1 MGLLDF
7 NFEDPRNLGLLR
19 AGAGMM
25 AQAGD
30 TSKPFGM
37 GQAIAYGM
45 DTYANTLEVD
55 KKRKLDEQLAQQKI
69 FETQE
74 NNLYT
79 RNLRQAQQEE
89 LQQKTAG
96 MLAKQNTIK
105 ELQAK
110 VAENPNYTP
119 TAFELLALGDTSA
132 FKPKENR
139 YFEPMLVKN
148 NEGKFVYVQPS
159 TGGGTKEF
167 AYNPVGNFKYVRGG
181 PETPDIRVDLLTNE
195 AEQVRLKES
204 PTFNATGN
212 APPLPTLPSFGQP
225 ATQPTVNGQSAFN
238 IPLPSGLPTGLQSTQ
253 TMPEQ
258 PQGKPSG
265 IFRTT
270 PEKKM
275 SEQDELKYRTQIAN
289 DYGALKSVESG
300 TATIKQAV
308 DELLKNKEGVKGI
321 TGLQADIYSF
331 PNSAAAKAEVALQAV
346 KGKITKLGKDAA
358 AQSGAL
364 GAISKDEW
372 KIMSDMVAAIDP
384 RKGKD
389 AFVKQIKNVVE
400 YAEDVEKR
408 MGDVYR
414 KQYEQDFQKYPQFNL
429 SKSDESTAANTGKI
443 MTMADVNATAKSRGV
458 TVQQVIDKAKAA
470 GYQIGGQ

>member
-45 DTYANTLEVD
+45 DTYANTLEAD
-55 KKRKLDEQLAQQKI
+55 KKRKLEEQLAQQKI

-105 ELQAK
+105 EMQAK
-110 VAENPNYTP
+110 FAQNPNYTP
-119 TAFELLALGDTSA
+119 TPFELLALGDTSA
-132 FKPKENR
+132 FKPKEER
-139 YFEPMLVKN
+139 YFPSQTMVDPNTGQLIEVQLSASGKQRIVPYEPAVKQKVLL
-148 NEGKFVYVQPS
+148 GSGGQPDMTVNPI
-159 TGGGTKEF
+159 TGIAKPTKLDQ
-167 AYNPVGNFKYVRGG
+167 N
-181 PETPDIRVDLLTNE
+181 LTNN
-195 AEQVRLKES
+195 VIGS
-204 PTFNATGN
+204 
-212 APPLPTLPSFGQP
+212 APPLPSFGQP
-225 ATQPTVNGQSAFN
+225 ATQPTVSGNSAFN
-238 IPLPSGLPTGLQSTQ
+238 IPLPSGLPPGLQSTQ

-258 PQGKPSG
+258 LQGKPSG
-265 IFRTT
+265 IFRT
-270 PEKKM
+270 PAEKKM
-275 SEQDELKYRTQIAN
+275 SEKDELKYRTQIAN
-289 DYGALKSVESG
+289 DYGALESVKSG
-300 TATIKQAV
+300 TVTIKKAV
-308 DELLKNKEGVKGI
+308 DELLKNEKGVQGI

-358 AQSGAL
+358 SQSGAL
-364 GAISKDEW
+364 GAISRDEW

-389 AFVKQIKNVVE
+389 AFVKQINNVVE
-400 YAEDVEKR
+400 YAEDLEKR
-408 MGDVYR
+408 MDDVYR
-414 KQYEQDFQKYPQFNL
+414 KQYEQDFQKYPQFSPN
-429 SKSDESTAANTGKI
+429 KSSNATSTNTGKV
-443 MTMADVNATAKSRGV
+443 MTMADVNATAKSRGIP
-458 TVQQVIDKAKAA
+458 VQQVIDKARAA

>member
-45 DTYANTLEVD
+45 DTYANTLEAD
-55 KKRKLDEQLAQQKI
+55 KKRKLEEQLAQQKI

-105 ELQAK
+105 EMQAK
-110 VAENPNYTP
+110 FAKDPNYTP
-119 TAFELLALGDTSA
+119 TAFERLALGETGV
-132 FKPKENR
+132 FMQKNR

-148 NEGKFVYVQPS
+148 NEGKYVYVQPS
-159 TGGGTKEF
+159 TGGETKEF
-167 AYNPVGNFKYVRGG
+167 AYNPVGNLKYVRGG
-181 PETPDIRVDLLTNE
+181 PETPDMRVNLLTNE
-195 AEQVRLKES
+195 AEPVRLNES
-204 PTFNATGN
+204 PTFKATGN

-225 ATQPTVNGQSAFN
+225 ATQPTVSGKSAFN
-238 IPLPSGLPTGLQSTQ
+238 IPLPSGLPPELQSTQ

-265 IFRTT
+265 IFRTK

-275 SEQDELKYRTQIAN
+275 SEKDELTYRTQIAN
-289 DYGALKSVESG
+289 DYGALESVKSG
-300 TATIKQAV
+300 TVSIRKAV
-308 DELLKNKEGVKGI
+308 DELLKNEKGVQGI

-358 AQSGAL
+358 SQSGAL
-364 GAISKDEW
+364 GAIAKDEW
-372 KIMSDMVAAIDP
+372 RIMSDMIAAVDP

-389 AFVKQIKNVVE
+389 AFVKQINNVVE
-400 YAEDVEKR
+400 YAEDLEKR
-408 MGDVYR
+408 MNDVYK
-414 KQYEQDFQKYPQFNL
+414 KQYEQDFQKYPQFSPN
-429 SKSDESTAANTGKI
+429 KSSNATSTNTGKV
-443 MTMADVNATAKSRGV
+443 MTMADVNATAISRGIP
-458 TVQQVIDKAKAA
+458 VQQVIDKARAA